1 MKISNYKLCI
11 VFDDVVSELN
21 QLSRDKLMMPLILN
35 RRHLIEN
42 NGEISVF
49 ITSQKYNMLP
59 LKYRV

>member
-49 ITSQKYNMLP
+49 ITS
-59 LKYRV
+59 